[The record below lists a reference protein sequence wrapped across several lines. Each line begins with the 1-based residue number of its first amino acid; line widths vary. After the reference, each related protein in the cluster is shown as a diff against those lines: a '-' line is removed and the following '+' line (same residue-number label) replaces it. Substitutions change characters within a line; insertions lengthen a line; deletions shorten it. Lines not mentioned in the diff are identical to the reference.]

1 MRRLRL
7 SLLAYA
13 ASAALDHLTTLA
25 LSEMGYAESNPRVA
39 AVLGT
44 PLHAAL
50 ELAFLALVT
59 AMALLA
65 RAALLRA
72 GQPDRSWLVPLA
84 PAAVRFSGFL
94 HNILLAAAGWKSPL
108 AALGATLLP

>member
-1 MRRLRL
+1 
-7 SLLAYA
+7 
-13 ASAALDHLTTLA
+13 
-25 LSEMGYAESNPRVA
+25 MGYAESNPRVV

-50 ELAFLALVT
+50 ELAFLALMV
-59 AMALLA
+59 AMALLT

-84 PAAVRFSGFL
+84 PVAVRLSGFL
-94 HNILLAAAGWKSPL
+94 HNILLVAAGWESPL
-108 AALGATLLP
+108 AALMTTLPL

>member
-1 MRRLRL
+1 MGRLRL
-7 SLLAYA
+7 SLLVYA
-13 ASAALDHLTTLA
+13 VSATLDHLTTLA
-25 LSEMGYAESNPRVA
+25 LSEMGYVELNPRVA

-50 ELAFLALVT
+50 ELAFLALVA
-59 AMALLA
+59 AMSLIA
-65 RAALLRA
+65 RATLLRA

-84 PAAVRFSGFL
+84 PAAVRLSGFL

>member
-7 SLLAYA
+7 SLLAYV

-25 LSEMGYAESNPRVA
+25 LSEMGYAESNPHVV

-84 PAAVRFSGFL
+84 PAAVRLSGFL
-94 HNILLAAAGWKSPL
+94 HNALLLATGWESPL
-108 AALGATLLP
+108 ASLRAALPL